1 MEVREMSQ
9 LGRAVPAGAV
19 MSAPPVGRPVRPDPV
34 AAVLLLVAGGAG
46 IWQLFAAW
54 LKVGSGTVGGGD
66 PAAPAGWQVYRA
78 LRLLP
83 APAPE
88 VSWAT
93 LAVLGCAVA
102 GGALIVLGLAMFA
115 PMNHRPLGV
124 AALLISLLSMAGA
137 LWVIMH
143 ARLVVD
149 LGVFGLFGQASVG
162 LYLFLGS
169 GLLGLVGAWK
179 ALSTD

>member
-1 MEVREMSQ
+1 MSQ

-19 MSAPPVGRPVRPDPV
+19 MSAPPVGRPVRSDPV

-46 IWQLFAAW
+46 IWQLFAPW
-54 LKVGSGTVGGGD
+54 LKAGSATVGGGD
-66 PAAPAGWQVYRA
+66 PVAPGGWQVYRA
-78 LRLLP
+78 LRVLP
-83 APAPE
+83 TPAPE
-88 VSWAT
+88 VGWAT
-93 LAVLGCAVA
+93 LAVLGGAVA

-115 PMNHRPLGV
+115 PINHRPLGV

-169 GLLGLVGAWK
+169 GLLGLIGAWK
-179 ALSTD
+179 AVSTG

>member
-1 MEVREMSQ
+1 MAQ

-19 MSAPPVGRPVRPDPV
+19 MSAPPVGRRVRPDPV

-46 IWQLFAAW
+46 IWQLFAPW
-54 LKVGSGTVGGGD
+54 LKAGPGTVGGGD
-66 PAAPAGWQVYRA
+66 PVARGGWQVYRA

-83 APAPE
+83 APAPD
-88 VSWAT
+88 VVWAT

-115 PMNHRPLGV
+115 PINHRPLG
-124 AALLISLLSMAGA
+124 AAGLLISLLSMAGA
-137 LWVIMH
+137 LWVIMQ
-143 ARLVVD
+143 ARQVVD
-149 LGVFGLFGQASVG
+149 LGVFGLFGQAGVG

-169 GLLGLVGAWK
+169 GLVGVIGAWK
-179 ALSTD
+179 ALSTG